1 VKASLPLSVTV
12 RDANLSGHIQGIA
25 LDEKNGFFYCS
36 FTTRLIKTDLNG
48 NTVGSVKGI
57 VGHLGCIAFN
67 PADGMVYGSLEY
79 KNDVIGKGV
88 ARNVGYTGE
97 IRDGFYIVRFD
108 VSKIDH
114 MDMDAE
120 HDGIMEAVFLR
131 EVTDD
136 YTAEGH
142 RYGCSGIDGITFAPK
157 IGEDG
162 TPDHLYVAYGI
173 YGDTSRDDNDH
184 QIILCYD
191 VSKLDKYAAPL
202 NQSDMHRCGPEYP
215 TAKYFV
221 YTGNTTYGVQNLEY
235 DSQTRTM
242 LAAVYC
248 GKKTGFPNYP
258 MFFIDCTKA
267 PEAVTLK
274 GVGHEGLKLSLTLP
288 DCDTADEIPGSR
300 FPLGSTG
307 MISLGDGYYYF
318 AKDFKDE
325 RGFGGTITLHHLADS
340 EPYFIQINE
349 TRE

>member
-191 VSKLDKYAAPL
+191 VSKLDKYASPL